1 MLVVGKVLRVN
12 LPFLQRLYLPSSI
25 IGGLVGLAVMCAAG
39 EAVPGEFR
47 AAMQKTPGFLINV
60 IFATIFLGSAIPK
73 VHDFVL
79 FALPQFCMGQIIAW
93 GQYVLGLGLAGFVFV
108 RVFDVPAAFGN
119 LLEIGFEGGHGT
131 VAGMAEAF
139 TKQGWEEGAA
149 LDFLVAS
156 AVATIQPKVV
166 AANWQPLTI
175 LVLAGAI
182 WSVGCVLF
190 LGPKLFLYAW
200 FERSIAE
207 FGQATGVTAT
217 GLMLLRTVDP
227 ENKTPAAMSF
237 GYKQLLH
244 EPFMGGGLWTALA
257 KK

>member
-108 RVFDVPAAFGN
+108 RVFDVPAA
-119 LLEIGFEGGHGT
+119 
-131 VAGMAEAF
+131 
-139 TKQGWEEGAA
+139 

-217 GLMLLRTVDP
+217 GLMLAAAHGRSGEQDAGGDELRLQ
-227 ENKTPAAMSF
+227 AAAARAVHGRRTLDGSGEEVRLLGGCSF
-237 GYKQLLH
+237 AREML
-244 EPFMGGGLWTALA
+244 
-257 KK
+257 